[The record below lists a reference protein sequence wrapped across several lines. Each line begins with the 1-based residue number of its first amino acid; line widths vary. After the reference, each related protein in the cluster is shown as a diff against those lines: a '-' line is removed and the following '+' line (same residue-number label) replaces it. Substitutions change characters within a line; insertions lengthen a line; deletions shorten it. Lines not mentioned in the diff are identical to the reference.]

1 MTKYDIIRSLKIHKI
16 FKPFYSGIGHVLM
29 FHRVCDDNNYI
40 INKYL
45 HVTTDTLEDVLQYFI
60 SRNIDIVTLDECY
73 NRMTTKG
80 RVKRFVSF
88 TFDDGYVDNLINALP
103 VFEKYN
109 VPFTLFLAT
118 GFPDHQIVLWWYLLE
133 NMVINN
139 DRILFTDGGINY
151 SYTTG
156 SMDEKK
162 DAFWAIRR
170 KILESDEDNLL
181 PRLKNI
187 FGKNEDELLALTK
200 ELSLSWEQLK
210 ELSNHPLVDIGAH
223 TISHLALSRLSE
235 DKVIEEINN
244 SVEIIE
250 KRIKRKVLHL
260 AYPIGSASA
269 ASNREFNITE
279 KCNIKMAFT
288 GIDGNIFKYHA
299 NHLYSL
305 PRIGVDETRG
315 ITFIDLYING
325 FTPFLNKIFQLTK
338 GRK

>member
-1 MTKYDIIRSLKIHKI
+1 MNKYDILRSLRLHKI

-29 FHRVCDDNNYI
+29 FHRVCDDNKYI
-40 INKYL
+40 FNKYL
-45 HVTTDTLEDVLQYFI
+45 HVTKDSLEDVLQYFI
-60 SRNIDIVTLDECY
+60 SRNIDIVALDECY
-73 NRMTTKG
+73 NRLNAKG

-133 NMVINN
+133 NMVLSN
-139 DRILFTDGGINY
+139 DKIQFNDGDKNY
-151 SYTTG
+151 SYNTITK
-156 SMDEKK
+156 DEKN

-170 KILESDEDNLL
+170 YILESNEEYLL
-181 PRLKNI
+181 SRLKNI
-187 FGKNEDELLALTK
+187 FKKNEDVLFSLTK
-200 ELSLSWEQLK
+200 ELALSWEQVI

-223 TISHLALSRLSE
+223 TISHLALSKLAE
-235 DKVIEEINN
+235 DRVIEEINK

-250 KRIKRKVLHL
+250 GRTKKTVLHL

-269 ASNREFNITE
+269 ASIREFNITE
-279 KCNIKMAFT
+279 KCNVKMAFT
-288 GIDGNIFKYHA
+288 GVDGNIFKHHV

-315 ITFIDLYING
+315 ITFIDLYVNG
-325 FTPFLNKIFQLTK
+325 FTPFLNKIFQLTR